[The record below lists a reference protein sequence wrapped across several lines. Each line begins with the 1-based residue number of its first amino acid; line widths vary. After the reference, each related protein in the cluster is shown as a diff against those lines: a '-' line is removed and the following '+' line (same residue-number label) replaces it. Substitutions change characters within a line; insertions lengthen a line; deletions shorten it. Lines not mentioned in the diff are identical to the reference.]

1 MEVDFAVMF
10 DAGLENAVSYEI
22 DNGKNNGDLGD
33 DDTGSA
39 KSIDN
44 EPAITKPG
52 DFCGNE
58 AGSQSKQAKFVFVA
72 LD

>member
-1 MEVDFAVMF
+1 MEVDFAVVF
-10 DAGLENAVSYEI
+10 DAGFEDAVGNEI

-58 AGSQSKQAKFVFVA
+58 ASSQGK
-72 LD
+72 